1 MGTPVAVG
9 SQSFEY
15 MRREGSFYVDK
26 TPFIKEWWENK
37 DIVTLITRPRRFGKT
52 LNQNMM
58 ECFFSN
64 RYQGRGELFQGLSIW
79 EEEGYRALQGQ
90 FPVIFLSFAD
100 MKGSTFGAA
109 REGLIAVLKELYRT
123 HSYLLQ
129 GGILREEEKKY
140 FYSFGQAVEE
150 GKRPCEEIT
159 DTTIAWAIKTLM
171 SYMERYYGKQ
181 VLVFLDEY
189 DTPLQEAYVN
199 GYWEDLAI
207 LVRSLFNST
216 FKTNRY
222 LYRALMT
229 GITRVSKESIFS
241 DLNNLLVVT
250 TTSAEYSTAFGFTQE
265 EVFQAMEEWGL
276 SAQKEEVRS
285 WYDGFCFGNRAD
297 MYNPW
302 SITMFL
308 KTGEFGT
315 YWADT
320 SSNKLVSKLL
330 KEGTPEIKMHL
341 EQLLAGKS
349 MEVILDEQVIFEQLK
364 VIKGAIWSLLVAS
377 GYLKPVNKNFQP
389 DKGRYSYQLR
399 ITNHETELMFRN
411 MIAGWF
417 PENVTAYSDF
427 KKALLLGD
435 LDYMNRFMNEVS
447 QEMFGSF
454 DTGNRPSCA
463 QPERFYHGFVLGLVV
478 DLAGRYRI
486 RSNRESGFGRYDVIM
501 EPKYTEDDGIIMEF
515 KVFDSKRDGSLEGAV
530 GNALDQIRQKRY
542 ETELVSRGI
551 SRERIRI
558 YGFVFEGKRVLIGQG
573 EWE

>member
-1 MGTPVAVG
+1 
-9 SQSFEY
+9 
-15 MRREGSFYVDK
+15 
-26 TPFIKEWWENK
+26 
-37 DIVTLITRPRRFGKT
+37 
-52 LNQNMM
+52 
-58 ECFFSN
+58 
-64 RYQGRGELFQGLSIW
+64 
-79 EEEGYRALQGQ
+79 
-90 FPVIFLSFAD
+90 
-100 MKGSTFGAA
+100 
-109 REGLIAVLKELYRT
+109 
-123 HSYLLQ
+123 
-129 GGILREEEKKY
+129 
-140 FYSFGQAVEE
+140 
-150 GKRPCEEIT
+150 
-159 DTTIAWAIKTLM
+159 M

-341 EQLLAGKS
+341 EELLAGKS

-377 GYLKPVNKNFQP
+377 GYLKPVNKSFRP

-501 EPKYTEDDGIIMEF
+501 EPKYPEDDGIIMEF
-515 KVFDSKRDGSLEGAV
+515 KVFDPKRDGSLEGAV
-530 GNALDQIRQKRY
+530 ENALDQIRQKRY

-558 YGFVFEGKRVLIGQG
+558 YGFVFEGKKVLIGQG
-573 EWE
+573 DWE